1 MHCRRN
7 PLALSL
13 RLGLIA
19 LASAPLVSLAQDAP
33 AAEGPVVELG
43 TLVVT
48 AQKREQ
54 QVQDVPIAISAYSG
68 EFLDNYNVRDFTDI
82 GNLVPGLEVQEQS
95 PNNPGFVIRGI
106 TSDSG
111 EANVEPRVSVFQ
123 DGVSI
128 SKSRGSIVQPFDL
141 ERVEVLRGPQG
152 TLFGRGAQIGAVH
165 LIQNKA
171 YNGYES
177 GFTLGAG
184 NEGAFQA
191 SGYANAPLV
200 DNRLY
205 ARVAMYYDK
214 RDGFIE
220 NLSGGDLNGK
230 DTFAMRTSFRLDL
243 RETDTLDLIVNF
255 QKDAPPGT
263 AFRSGTIPTRR
274 GSLDVLDG
282 TADLNRGEELGL
294 DRSVSGVTL
303 LGNFAL
309 SPSWTLSTITGW
321 REFDSHEEFDGDGA
335 QVFVAEFAEDA
346 QGEQFSQEFR
356 VDFDNGGRFTGF
368 GGLSYFHEEGSQ
380 RVVLRTN
387 ERSIITM
394 PVLGLGIPPLLPDG
408 RPNELV
414 TQLPIAPGVVL
425 PLKPYH
431 EEQYINHGDTSAWE
445 IFADGSFAVTD
456 RLNLTLGLRGTYE
469 DVTAGYQSDYLG
481 VPSMLGMMPVNGPPA
496 FPNLLYLPTP
506 LVERSETFKSLVGRV
521 VADYA
526 FADELTG
533 YASFAR
539 GRRPNVVN
547 VDAFSSEVID
557 DEIVLSSELGLKGA
571 LQGGRF
577 VYDIA
582 AYHYEYSNFQT
593 TVRDDDTLRY
603 VQANGGNATA
613 WGAELSMNWRASDH
627 LSAFFNYGYIDAT
640 FDDTD
645 DGGNAQELAG
655 NRFRLTPEQTASA
668 GLDFRIPMGAHEW
681 YLRPSWNWRSHVYFE
696 DDNADGI
703 EQAGYALYNLKAGLR
718 LDGGRW
724 DIGVYASNLGDKAYL
739 IDGGN
744 TGRLFGTPTFIQGSP
759 RLYGITV
766 TGRF

>member
-1 MHCRRN
+1 MPLRRHPLVHALHLGIAMLAAA
-7 PLALSL
+7 PLA
-13 RLGLIA
+13 A
-19 LASAPLVSLAQDAP
+19 LAQEAAP
-33 AAEGPVVELG
+33 AAPGPVYQLD
-43 TLVVT
+43 TMVVT

-68 EFLDNYNVRDFTDI
+68 EFLDDYNVRDFTDI

-171 YNGYES
+171 FNGYES

-184 NEGAFQA
+184 SEGSFQA

-205 ARVAMYYDK
+205 ARVAMYHDK

-243 RETDTLDLIVNF
+243 RETDTLDLIFNF

-294 DRSVSGVTL
+294 ERTVNGVTL

-309 SPSWTLSTITGW
+309 SPSWSLSTISGW
-321 REFDSHEEFDGDGA
+321 REFDSHEEFDGDGS
-335 QVFVAEFAEDA
+335 QVFVVEFAEDA
-346 QGEQFSQEFR
+346 RGRQASQEFR
-356 VDFDNGGRFTGF
+356 FNFDDGGRFTGF
-368 GGLSYFHEEGSQ
+368 GGVSWFHEEGSQ

-387 ERSIITM
+387 ERSLVTM

-408 RPNELV
+408 SPNETV
-414 TQLPIAPGVVL
+414 THLPIAPGVLL
-425 PLKPYH
+425 PLKAFH
-431 EEQYINHGDTSAWE
+431 QEQYINHGDTTAWE
-445 IFADGSFAVTD
+445 IFADGTWAVND
-456 RLNLTLGLRGTYE
+456 RFNLTLGLRGTHE
-469 DVTAGYQSDYLG
+469 DVTAGYQSDYFG
-481 VPSMLGMMPVNGPPA
+481 VPSMLGMLPVNGPPA
-496 FPNLLYLPTP
+496 FPNLLYLPSP
-506 LVERSETFKSLVGRV
+506 LVERSESFKDLVGRV
-521 VADYA
+521 VGDYA
-526 FADELTG
+526 FSDDLRG
-533 YASFAR
+533 YASLSR

-547 VDAFSSEVID
+547 VDALSSEVID
-557 DEIVLSSELGLKGA
+557 DEIVLSAELGLKGA
-571 LQGGRF
+571 AQGGRF
-577 VYDIA
+577 VYDVA

-593 TVRDDDTLRY
+593 TVRDEDSLRY

-613 WGAELSMNWRASDH
+613 WGAEVSLNWRA
-627 LSAFFNYGYIDAT
+627 
-640 FDDTD
+640 TD
-645 DGGNAQELAG
+645 RLQNELLRARTRQG
-655 NRFRLTPEQTASA
+655 MAVPSLT
-668 GLDFRIPMGAHEW
+668 M
-681 YLRPSWNWRSHVYFE
+681 
-696 DDNADGI
+696 
-703 EQAGYALYNLKAGLR
+703 
-718 LDGGRW
+718 
-724 DIGVYASNLGDKAYL
+724 
-739 IDGGN
+739 
-744 TGRLFGTPTFIQGSP
+744 
-759 RLYGITV
+759 
-766 TGRF
+766 